1 MLHFQRT
8 SLQDAEGPAPDCRV
22 AGVSISHRGPV
33 FWFLNYLVKVI
44 FFFPVR
50 NILVFFFFSAKEV
63 KNLKSLDPVATFG
76 VACLK

>member
-8 SLQDAEGPAPDCRV
+8 SLQDAEGPAPACRV
-22 AGVSISHRGPV
+22 AGVSISHRGLV

-44 FFFPVR
+44 FFSVR
-50 NILVFFFFSAKEV
+50 NILVFFSAKEV
-63 KNLKSLDPVATFG
+63 KNLKSLDPIANFG